1 MRRLVKSS
9 TCLPPEKTNAF
20 RRLQGIAKRRA
31 LEVTYSHMSGE
42 YIVSLGPVR
51 WDVRAWSFDADE
63 LANRLKKLPCW
74 PAQKRRGV

>member
-42 YIVSLGPVR
+42 YIHRQSWSCTLGR
-51 WDVRAWSFDADE
+51 SGME
-63 LANRLKKLPCW
+63 L
-74 PAQKRRGV
+74 